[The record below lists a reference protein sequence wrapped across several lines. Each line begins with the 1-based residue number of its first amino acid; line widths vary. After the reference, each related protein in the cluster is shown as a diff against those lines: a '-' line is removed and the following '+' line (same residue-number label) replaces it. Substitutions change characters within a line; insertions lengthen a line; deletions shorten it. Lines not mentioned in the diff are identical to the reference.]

1 MNIKVNGSM
10 IDMQSSV
17 RTVQDLLA
25 FYEVSKRIVIVEH
38 NSEIIDKEEYTKT
51 VINDGDVF
59 EIVHF
64 VGGG

>member
-25 FYEVSKRIVIVEH
+25 FYEVSKRIVIVEY
-38 NSEIIDKEEYTKT
+38 NSEIIAKEEYAKT

>member
-1 MNIKVNGSM
+1 MTLKVNGSM
-10 IDMQSSV
+10 IVLQSSV

-25 FYEVSKRIVIVEH
+25 FYEVSNKIVIVEH
-38 NSEIIDKEEYTKT
+38 NSEIIAKEEYAKT
-51 VINDGDVF
+51 VINDGDVL

>member
-38 NSEIIDKEEYTKT
+38 NSEIIDKKEYAKT

>member
-10 IDMQSSV
+10 IEMQSSV

-25 FYEVSKRIVIVEH
+25 FYEVSKRIIIVEH
-38 NSEIIDKEEYTKT
+38 NSEIIAKEEYAKT

-59 EIVHF
+59 EIVQF

>member
-10 IDMQSSV
+10 IEMQSSV

-25 FYEVSKRIVIVEH
+25 FYEVSKRIIIVEH
-38 NSEIIDKEEYTKT
+38 NSEIIAKEEYAKT
-51 VINDGDVF
+51 AINDGDVF
-59 EIVHF
+59 EIVQF

>member
-1 MNIKVNGSM
+1 MTLKVNGSM
-10 IDMQSSV
+10 IDLESSV

-25 FYEVSKRIVIVEH
+25 FYEVRNKIVIVEH
-38 NSEIIDKEEYTKT
+38 NSVIIAKEEYAKT
-51 VINDGDVF
+51 VINDGDVL

>member
-1 MNIKVNGSM
+1 MTLKVNGSM
-10 IDMQSSV
+10 VALQSSV

-25 FYEVSKRIVIVEH
+25 FYKVSNKIVIVEH
-38 NSEIIDKEEYTKT
+38 NSEIIAKEEYAKT
-51 VINDGDVF
+51 VINDGDVL

>member
-1 MNIKVNGSM
+1 MTLKVNGSM
-10 IDMQSSV
+10 IDLQSSV

-25 FYEVSKRIVIVEH
+25 FYEVSNKIVIVEH
-38 NSEIIDKEEYTKT
+38 NSEIIAKEEYAKT
-51 VINDGDVF
+51 VINDGDVL

>member
-10 IDMQSSV
+10 IEMQSSV

-25 FYEVSKRIVIVEH
+25 FYEVSQRIIIVEH
-38 NSEIIDKEEYTKT
+38 NSEIIAKEEYAKT

-59 EIVHF
+59 EIVQF

>member
-10 IDMQSSV
+10 IEMQSSV

-25 FYEVSKRIVIVEH
+25 FYEVSKRIIIVEH
-38 NSEIIDKEEYTKT
+38 NSEIIAKEEYEKT

-59 EIVHF
+59 EIVQF

>member
-10 IDMQSSV
+10 IEMQSSV

-25 FYEVSKRIVIVEH
+25 FYVVSKRIIIVEH
-38 NSEIIDKEEYTKT
+38 NSEIIAKEEYAKT

-59 EIVHF
+59 EIVQF

>member
-1 MNIKVNGSM
+1 MRVKVNGSS

-17 RTVQDLLA
+17 KTVEDLLA
-25 FYEVSKRIVIVEH
+25 FYEVSTKIVIVER
-38 NSEIIDKEEYTKT
+38 NSEIIAKENYGKT
-51 VINDGDVF
+51 AISNGDVF

>member
-38 NSEIIDKEEYTKT
+38 NSEIIDKEEYSKT